1 MAITATTIKI
11 PTPIPA
17 LNIPSIMEQLVN
29 ERDISNNISILVIF
43 VSMVLYF
50 KLLIINFQN
59 YSLPYSICYIIFID
73 CYKIDF
79 LNIAID

>member
-1 MAITATTIKI
+1 MAITATTINI

-29 ERDISNNISILVIF
+29 ERDITNSISILVIF

-59 YSLPYSICYIIFID
+59 YSLP
-73 CYKIDF
+73 
-79 LNIAID
+79 

>member
-29 ERDISNNISILVIF
+29 ERDITNSISILVIF

-59 YSLPYSICYIIFID
+59 YSLP
-73 CYKIDF
+73 
-79 LNIAID
+79 

>member
-1 MAITATTIKI
+1 MAITTTTIKI

-29 ERDISNNISILVIF
+29 ERDITNSISILVIF

-59 YSLPYSICYIIFID
+59 YSLP
-73 CYKIDF
+73 
-79 LNIAID
+79 

>member
-29 ERDISNNISILVIF
+29 ERDITNSISILVIF
-43 VSMVLYF
+43 VSMVLYV
-50 KLLIINFQN
+50 KVLIINFQN
-59 YSLPYSICYIIFID
+59 YSLP
-73 CYKIDF
+73 
-79 LNIAID
+79 

>member
-17 LNIPSIMEQLVN
+17 LNIPSIMEQLVD
-29 ERDISNNISILVIF
+29 ERDINNSISILVIF

-50 KLLIINFQN
+50 KLLIF
-59 YSLPYSICYIIFID
+59 
-73 CYKIDF
+73 KITVCLKVF
-79 LNIAID
+79 VI

>member
-17 LNIPSIMEQLVN
+17 LNIPSIIEQLVN
-29 ERDISNNISILVIF
+29 ERDITNSISILVIF

-59 YSLPYSICYIIFID
+59 YSLP
-73 CYKIDF
+73 
-79 LNIAID
+79 

>member
-1 MAITATTIKI
+1 MAITATTINI

-59 YSLPYSICYIIFID
+59 YSLP
-73 CYKIDF
+73 
-79 LNIAID
+79 